1 VPPFFRVVGEI
12 CRRNATYED
21 AVIEFIA
28 RFGTARWVDAMFGRR
43 PEWREAYGANEVCV
57 AGPDGHR
64 AEVYIYGDATEEK
77 STVYSRVKMYGLIG
91 AMLAEAN
98 LGAQRRVPASN
109 PPVITRIETVNDALS
124 HDLVVINP
132 ECEQLIRDFES
143 GVWNGSQSDMDQYA
157 RDEEGL
163 TRSHASSAFGYFLC
177 RQHRIATSLQPAATR
192 ARRRQDLAYLIPR
205 W

>member
-1 VPPFFRVVGEI
+1 VL
-12 CRRNATYED
+12 RRDGSLNATYED
-21 AVIEFIA
+21 AVLEFIV

-43 PEWREAYGANEVCV
+43 PEWRATYGANGICV
-57 AGPDGHR
+57 AGPDGHQG
-64 AEVYIYGDATEEK
+64 EVHIYGDATEEK

-91 AMLAEAN
+91 GMLAEAN
-98 LGAQRRVPASN
+98 FHPQRHVPPSN
-109 PPVITRIETVNDALS
+109 PPIITRIETVNDALS

-143 GVWNGSQSDMDQYA
+143 GLWNGSQSDMDQYA

-163 TRSHASSAFGYFLC
+163 TRSHASSALGYYLC
-177 RQHRIATSLQPAATR
+177 KMHRIATSAQPAATR
-192 ARRRQDLAYLIPR
+192 ARRQDIASMIHK